1 MAAYR
6 VVVSKQAAK
15 EVEKLT
21 PKVVQRIIPR
31 IVALADNPRPSG
43 CKKPEGSQDLYRI
56 RVGDYRVISSVEDT
70 ILVVDVR
77 RVAHRRDVYD

>member
-1 MAAYR
+1 MATYQ

-15 EVEKLT
+15 EIEKLT
-21 PKVVQRIIPR
+21 ADVVQRIIPS
-31 IVALADNPRPSG
+31 IVALANNPRPAG
-43 CKKPEGSQDLYRI
+43 CKKLKGGKDLYRI
-56 RVGDYRVISSVEDT
+56 RVGDYRLVYSIEDT

>member
-1 MAAYR
+1 MAAYQ

-15 EVEKLT
+15 EIEKLSA
-21 PKVVQRIIPR
+21 KVVQRIIPQ
-31 IVALADNPRPSG
+31 IVSLGDNPRPSG
-43 CKKPEGSQDLYRI
+43 CKKLKGSQDLYRI
-56 RVGDYRVISSVEDT
+56 RVGDYRVIYSIEDT

>member
-1 MAAYR
+1 MAIYQ

-15 EVEKLT
+15 EIEKLT
-21 PKVVQRIIPR
+21 ADVVQRIIPQ
-31 IVALADNPRPSG
+31 ILALADNPRLNG
-43 CKKPEGSQDLYRI
+43 CKKLKGSNDIYRI
-56 RVGDYRVISSVEDT
+56 RVGDYRVVYSIEDT